1 MADALQPLYPWM
13 HLVGRALFS
22 AIFISSGLNHLL
34 KLDQVAGYAAAN
46 GVPAPKLATLVTG
59 IMILA
64 GGIMVLL
71 GWRRFIGAGL
81 LVIFLP
87 VVAVMIHPYWRRED
101 PMARANDRAHFMK
114 NVALAG
120 AALLVA
126 FWAGET
132 WPMSVSG

>member
-13 HLVGRALFS
+13 HLVGRIGFC
-22 AIFISSGLNHLL
+22 AIFITSGLNHLL
-34 KLDQVAGYAAAN
+34 KLEQVAGYAAAN
-46 GVPAPKLATLVTG
+46 GVPAPKAATLVTG

-87 VVAVMIHPYWRRED
+87 VSAAMVHAFWRRED
-101 PMARANDRAHFMK
+101 PMARANEQAHFMK
-114 NVALAG
+114 NLSLAG

-126 FWAGET
+126 FWAGT
-132 WPMSVSG
+132 AWPMSLSG